1 MKNLIFKLFLIVVFG
16 WLLFTYAF
24 PWAKYDIN
32 VPFTGNDYKLGLDLQ
47 WGIELDY
54 RVDLTEAEK
63 EEDYDNNREKAI
75 IEGLKSII
83 DKRVESLNI
92 NDSIITSASY
102 AWEQHII
109 VQIPLKWNSSLENS
123 DNIER
128 AKAAIWKV
136 VKIEFKEER
145 LDITDADRA
154 ARIELAASALN
165 ELQTTAYDFF
175 VTAQA
180 YKDGNE
186 KVDIGTIDNLSERF
200 QIEDLPESENGLIP
214 RIFNVKNTIGND
226 GSLIISYNQ
235 EDDNYDYLFID
246 KEPSAWKSAQ
256 DAQGR
261 ILNDKYFVNS
271 SVQYNEAF
279 QPMVELTFNSDGAD
293 IFGELTKRLIGE
305 PIAIFVWGELL
316 TSPTV
321 NDAILTGRAVVT
333 GNYTPEEAN
342 KLSQDINTWVVPA
355 PIYLTS
361 ERTIDSR
368 LGLNSL
374 QKLLVAGLAWFA
386 LILLFLLYTYRLA
399 GLIAAWALFIYIV
412 LVLAVVKSFGIVLTL
427 ASIAGLILS
436 IGMAIDA
443 NILIFERVRAEIRD
457 WKDLEKAVKTW
468 FDRSWSAIWDSN
480 VTGFIVAI
488 ILFIF
493 GINMI
498 KWFGL
503 ILAIWILVSL
513 FSVMFIS
520 RVFIV
525 LLSKNDISLSKFIWM
540 KKEK

>member
-1 MKNLIFKLFLIVVFG
+1 MKNLIFKLFLIVIFG
-16 WLLFTYAF
+16 GMLFTYAF
-24 PWAKYDIN
+24 PWSNYDIE
-32 VPFTGNDYKLGLDLQ
+32 VPFTGKDYKLGLDLQ

-54 RVDLTEAEK
+54 RVDLTEAK
-63 EEDYDNNREKAI
+63 LEEDYDSNREKSI

-102 AWEQHII
+102 AGEQHII

-123 DNIER
+123 ENIER

-145 LDITDADRA
+145 LVITDQDREERA
-154 ARIELAASALN
+154 AVASQALSQ
-165 ELQTTAYDFF
+165 LQNTEYNFF
-175 VTAQA
+175 VTAQQVQ
-180 YKDGNE
+180 DSNE
-186 KVDIGTIDNLSERF
+186 NVIIGTADNLSDVFEL
-200 QIEDLPESENGLIP
+200 EDLQESEDGLIP
-214 RIFNVKNTIGND
+214 RIFNVKSNAWRD
-226 GSLIISYNQ
+226 GSLIISYNAS
-235 EDDNYDYLFID
+235 DDNYDYLFID
-246 KEPSAWKSAQ
+246 SEPSAWKAAK
-256 DAQGR
+256 DAEWR

-293 IFGELTKRLIGE
+293 IFGELTRRLVGK

-316 TSPTV
+316 TNPTV
-321 NDAILTGRAVVT
+321 NTPILNGRAVIT
-333 GNYTPEEAN
+333 WAYTPEEAN
-342 KLSQDINTWVVPA
+342 QLSQDINTWVVPA

-374 QKLLVAGLAWFA
+374 QKLLVAWLTGFV
-386 LILLFLLYTYRLA
+386 LILVFLVYTYRLS
-399 GLIAAWALFIYIV
+399 GLIAGLALFIYIV
-412 LVLAVVKSFGIVLTL
+412 IVLAILKTFGIVLTL

-436 IGMAIDA
+436 VGMAIDA
-443 NILIFERVRAEIRD
+443 NILIFERVRAELRE
-457 WKDLEKAVKTW
+457 WNDLEKAVKTW
-468 FDRSWSAIWDSN
+468 FNRSWSAIWDSN
-480 VTGFIVAI
+480 VTGFIVAT

-498 KWFGL
+498 KGFGL
-503 ILAIWILVSL
+503 ILAIWIVVSL

-525 LLSKNDISLSKFIWM
+525 LLSKNDISLSKFIGM
-540 KKEK
+540 KSDK

>member
-1 MKNLIFKLFLIVVFG
+1 MKNLIFKLFLIVIFG
-16 WLLFTYAF
+16 GMLFAYAF
-24 PWAKYDIN
+24 PWSNYDID
-32 VPFTGNDYKLGLDLQ
+32 VPFTGNDYKLWLDLQ

-54 RVDLTEAEK
+54 RVDLSEAKLEP
-63 EEDYDNNREKAI
+63 DYDSNRENSI
-75 IEGLKSII
+75 IEWLKSII

-102 AWEQHII
+102 AGEQHII
-109 VQIPLKWNSSLENS
+109 VQIPLKWNTSLENR

-145 LDITDADRA
+145 LVITDQDRVERA
-154 ARIELAASALN
+154 EVAVDALA
-165 ELQTTAYDFF
+165 ELQDWIYDFF
-175 VTAQA
+175 VTAQSI
-180 YKDGNE
+180 KDSNE
-186 KVDIGTIDNLSERF
+186 NVEIGTIPNLSDRF
-200 QIEDLPESENGLIP
+200 EIEDLAESVDGLIP
-214 RIFNVKNTIGND
+214 RIFEVSNTAGRE
-226 GSLIISYNQ
+226 GSLIISYNA
-235 EDDNYDYLFID
+235 DDANFDYLFID
-246 KEPSAWKSAQ
+246 KEPSAWKPAQ
-256 DAQGR
+256 DSEWR
-261 ILNDKYFVNS
+261 VLNDRYFQRS

-279 QPMVELTFNSDGAD
+279 QPMVELTFNGDGAD
-293 IFGELTKRLIGE
+293 IFGELTRRLVGK

-321 NDAILTGRAVVT
+321 NTPILNGRAVIT
-333 GNYTPEEAN
+333 WNYTPEEAN
-342 KLSQDINTWVVPA
+342 TLSQDINTWVVPA

-374 QKLLVAGLAWFA
+374 QKLIVAGLTWFV
-386 LILLFLLYTYRLA
+386 LILVFLLYPYRLVWLVAA
-399 GLIAAWALFIYIV
+399 GALFVYIV
-412 LVLAVVKSFGIVLTL
+412 LVLAILKTFWIVLTL

-436 IGMAIDA
+436 VGMAIDA
-443 NILIFERVRAEIRD
+443 NILIFERVRAELRE
-457 WKDLEKAVKTW
+457 WNDLEKAVKTW

-503 ILAIWILVSL
+503 ILAIWIVVSL

-525 LLSKNDISLSKFIWM
+525 ILSKYDISLSKFIGM
-540 KKEK
+540 KSDK

>member
-16 WLLFTYAF
+16 GMLFTYAF
-24 PWAKYDIN
+24 PWSNYDIE
-32 VPFTGNDYKLGLDLQ
+32 VPFTGKDYKLGLDLQ

-54 RVDLTEAEK
+54 RVDLEEAK
-63 EEDYDNNREKAI
+63 LEEDYDNNREKAI
-75 IEGLKSII
+75 IEWLKSII

-102 AWEQHII
+102 AGEQHII
-109 VQIPLKWNSSLENS
+109 VQIPLKGNSSLENS
-123 DNIER
+123 ENIER

-145 LDITDADRA
+145 LVINDEDRQARAQVATDA
-154 ARIELAASALN
+154 LAQ
-165 ELQTTAYDFF
+165 LQNTAYNFF
-175 VTAQA
+175 VTAQQVQ
-180 YKDGNE
+180 DSNE
-186 KVDIGTIDNLSERF
+186 NVTIGTTEKLSDIF
-200 QIEDLPESENGLIP
+200 QLEDLQESEDGLIP
-214 RIFNVKNTIGND
+214 RIFDVKNLAGRD
-226 GSLIISYNQ
+226 GSLIISYNASD
-235 EDDNYDYLFID
+235 ENYDYLFID
-246 KEPSAWKSAQ
+246 KEPSAWKSAK
-256 DAQGR
+256 DSEGR

-293 IFGELTKRLIGE
+293 IFGELTKRLVGK

-316 TSPTV
+316 TNPTV
-321 NDAILTGRAVVT
+321 NTPILNGRAVIT
-333 GNYTPEEAN
+333 GNYTPEDAN

-374 QKLLVAGLAWFA
+374 QKLLVAGLTGFI
-386 LILLFLLYTYRLA
+386 LILIFLVYTYRLS
-399 GLIAAWALFIYIV
+399 GLIAAGALFIYIV
-412 LVLAVVKSFGIVLTL
+412 IVLAILKTFGIVLTL

-436 IGMAIDA
+436 VGMAIDA
-443 NILIFERVRAEIRD
+443 NILIFERVRAELREGN
-457 WKDLEKAVKTW
+457 DLEKAVKTW
-468 FDRSWSAIWDSN
+468 FNRSWSAIWDSN
-480 VTGFIVAI
+480 VTGFIVAT

-503 ILAIWILVSL
+503 ILAIWIVVSL

-525 LLSKNDISLSKFIWM
+525 ILSKYDISLNKFIGM
-540 KKEK
+540 KSEK

>member
-1 MKNLIFKLFLIVVFG
+1 M
-16 WLLFTYAF
+16 LFTYAF
-24 PWAKYDIN
+24 PWSNYDIN
-32 VPFTGNDYKLGLDLQ
+32 IPFTGKDYKLGLDLQ

-54 RVDLTEAEK
+54 RVDLTEAK
-63 EEDYDNNREKAI
+63 LEEDYDSNREKSI
-75 IEGLKSII
+75 IEWLKSII

-102 AWEQHII
+102 AGEQHII

-123 DNIER
+123 ENIER

-145 LDITDADRA
+145 LTITDDDRA
-154 ARIELAASALN
+154 QRETVAVDALS
-165 ELQTTAYDFF
+165 ELQTSTYDFF
-175 VTAQA
+175 VTAQQV
-180 YKDGNE
+180 KDSNE
-186 KVDIGTIDNLSERF
+186 NVEIGTISKLSERF
-200 QIEDLPESENGLIP
+200 QLEDLDESEDGLIP
-214 RIFNVKNTIGND
+214 RIFEVKNLAGRD
-226 GSLIISYNQ
+226 WSLILSYSASK
-235 EDDNYDYLFID
+235 ENYNYIFVD
-246 KEPSAWKSAQ
+246 KQPSAWKPAK
-256 DAQGR
+256 DVEWR
-261 ILNDKYFVNS
+261 VLNDKYFQRA

-279 QPMVELTFNSDGAD
+279 QPMVELTFNGDGAE
-293 IFGELTKRLIGE
+293 IFGNLTKRLVGN

-316 TSPTV
+316 TNPTV
-321 NDAILTGRAVVT
+321 NDAILSGRAVIT

-342 KLSQDINTWVVPA
+342 KLALDINTWVVPA

-374 QKLLVAGLAWFA
+374 QKLMVAGLTWFA
-386 LILLFLLYTYRLA
+386 LILLFLLFTYRLA
-399 GLIAAWALFIYIV
+399 GLIAAGALFIYIV
-412 LVLAVVKSFGIVLTL
+412 IVLAILKTFGIVLTL

-436 IGMAIDA
+436 VGMAIDA

-457 WKDLEKAVKTW
+457 GNDLEKAVKTG
-468 FDRSWSAIWDSN
+468 FNRSWSAIWDSN
-480 VTGFIVAI
+480 VTGFIVAT

-503 ILAIWILVSL
+503 ILAIWIVVSL

-525 LLSKNDISLSKFIWM
+525 ILSKYDISLNKFIGM
-540 KKEK
+540 KSDK